1 MTYCAH
7 LTPLPKS
14 VAINV
19 SPLQGN
25 EMLHKAAVNL
35 QVLPY
40 PKVRVDNTAKH
51 LVFTYIYI
59 IS

>member
-1 MTYCAH
+1 
-7 LTPLPKS
+7 

-25 EMLHKAAVNL
+25 EILHKAAVNL
-35 QVLPY
+35 QVHPY
-40 PKVRVDNTAKH
+40 HKGRVDNTAKH
-51 LVFTYIYI
+51 LLFTYIYVIYI